1 MNTEPVTFTRGFRV
15 AAAITGALG
24 FVSFCCLVMYY
35 AALLDIWHES
45 GSPDFWAGE
54 GQSSFEWQWLA
65 ILFWPML
72 LFHVMFIA
80 TGCAFFVRFRFR
92 R

>member
-1 MNTEPVTFTRGFRV
+1 MNSEPATLTRRLRV
-15 AAAITGALG
+15 AVAITSVLG
-24 FVSFCCLVMYY
+24 IVSLCCLVLYY
-35 AALLDIWHES
+35 TALLDIWHES
-45 GSPDFWAGE
+45 GSPDFCAGE

-72 LFHVMFIA
+72 LFHVVFFA
-80 TGCAFFVRFRFR
+80 TGCAFFARFRFR